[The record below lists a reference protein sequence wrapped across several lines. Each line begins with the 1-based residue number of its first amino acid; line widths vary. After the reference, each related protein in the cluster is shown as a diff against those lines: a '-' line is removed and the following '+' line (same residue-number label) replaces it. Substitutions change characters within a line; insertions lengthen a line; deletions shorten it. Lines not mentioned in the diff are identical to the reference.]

1 MNRIFQDNGD
11 EQDEQEGR
19 AILDL
24 RLKKWFENKCII
36 IKNYQ
41 LQAVNGKSGVFLEK
55 KSFFAYIT
63 YNELSASII
72 PSV

>member
-24 RLKKWFENKCII
+24 RLKKWFENKCIT

-41 LQAVNGKSGVFLEK
+41 
-55 KSFFAYIT
+55 
-63 YNELSASII
+63 
-72 PSV
+72 